1 VLFLFVG
8 AFDKAKE
15 LFQRWSFSNKCLWR
29 NQLMYVRAREHK
41 RQNKINNILQS
52 YLPGLSEHYQQLT
65 LMLNYFKAKKVRNK
79 IKSW

>member
-1 VLFLFVG
+1 
-8 AFDKAKE
+8 
-15 LFQRWSFSNKCLWR
+15 
-29 NQLMYVRAREHK
+29 MYVRAREHK

-79 IKSW
+79 IKS